1 MRLITIPK
9 LRSPELHNYRDLIV
23 ALPPSYDTTDNSYP
37 VVYMHDGQ
45 NLFDPATSYAGA
57 WGLVPVL
64 EELAPRGVEAIVVGI
79 ANARSFRRFE
89 YSPFRDPEHGGG
101 EGDAYLEFVTERVR
115 PLIEER
121 FRAARDPGRTVIAG
135 SSMGG
140 LISLYALF
148 RRPDVF
154 GAAGA
159 FSPSSW
165 FAKDA
170 LLGSVTPPADGA
182 RAYLDVGEAEPPRM
196 LESVRRLRDR
206 LRECGWN
213 ERALRYREDP
223 DGIHH
228 ESAWGL
234 RFREALPFLLVRPSP
249 QGSDSVARDRTNGI
263 DA

>member
-1 MRLITIPK
+1 VRLVTIPK

-23 ALPPSYDTTDNSYP
+23 ALPPSYDSTDRTYP
-37 VVYMHDGQ
+37 TVYMHDGQ
-45 NLFDPATSYAGA
+45 NLFDPDTSYAGA
-57 WGLVPVL
+57 WGLGPVL
-64 EELAPRGVEAIVVGI
+64 DELSDHGMEAIVVGI
-79 ANARSFRRFE
+79 ANTRGFRLFE
-89 YSPFRDPEHGGG
+89 YSPFRDAEQGGG

-121 FRAARDPGRTVIAG
+121 FRTARDPGRTVIAG

-170 LLGSVTPPADGA
+170 LLESVTPPADGA
-182 RAYLDVGEAEPPRM
+182 RAYLDVGAAEPPRM

-206 LRECGWN
+206 LRERGWD
-213 ERALRYREDP
+213 EGALRYREDP

-234 RFREALPFLLVRPSP
+234 RFREALPFLLARPSP
-249 QGSDSVARDRTNGI
+249 PGPGSVARDRPDGI